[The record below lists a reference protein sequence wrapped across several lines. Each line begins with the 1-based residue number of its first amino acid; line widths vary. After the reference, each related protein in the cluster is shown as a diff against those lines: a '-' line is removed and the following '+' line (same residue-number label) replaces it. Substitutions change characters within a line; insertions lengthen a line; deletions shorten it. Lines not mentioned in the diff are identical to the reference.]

1 LGSGSSPKITSNEAV
16 STRGG
21 HKIKTF
27 LLALLACSLWK
38 SELGAQTPF
47 YQGAT
52 VTIRVGFTAGGAFD
66 VWARIIAHHLGKY
79 IPGNPTFVVQ
89 NMTGGGSAIAAN
101 YVYGVA
107 KPDGLTLGVVSPGL
121 YIQQLSGQ
129 KEIKF
134 DWFKYSWIG
143 SPEKTDRIFYIRAD
157 TPYKTL
163 LDLRD
168 AAEPPKCAAT
178 GLGTAAYYFPRL
190 LQEAFGLKL
199 TMVPGYQGAA
209 DANLAI
215 ERGEA
220 QCWCGSVQAYFG
232 SEPGRTWAK
241 TGFVRVLTQGGQKRH
256 PNLSNVPTV
265 WELMDKSKVGELHRR
280 IAKIFVLPDE
290 MGRPF
295 FGPPGIPADRLK
307 ALRDGFVKMM
317 KDPDVI
323 ADAKSKGLEPSL
335 MTAEEVEA
343 LGREIGTVPPDLIER
358 MKPLLEK

>member
-1 LGSGSSPKITSNEAV
+1 M
-16 STRGG
+16 
-21 HKIKTF
+21 KTF
-27 LLALLACSLWK
+27 LLALLACLLLR
-38 SELGAQTPF
+38 SELAAQTPF
-47 YQGAT
+47 YQGQT
-52 VTIRVGFTAGGAFD
+52 VSIRVGFTAGGAFD

-79 IPGNPTFVVQ
+79 VAGNPNFVVQ
-89 NMTGGGSAIAAN
+89 NMTGGGSMIAAN
-101 YVYGVA
+101 YVYSVA

-121 YIQQLSGQ
+121 YIQQVSGQ
-129 KEIKF
+129 KEIRF

-168 AAEPPKCAAT
+168 AKEPAKCGAT

-199 TMVPGYQGAA
+199 VMVPGYKGAA

-215 ERGEA
+215 ERGEV

-241 TGFVRVLTQGGQKRH
+241 TGFVRTLTQGGQNRH
-256 PNLSNVPTV
+256 PNLPDVPTV
-265 WELMDKSKVGELHRR
+265 WEWMDKEKVGKIHRR
-280 IAKIFVLPDE
+280 IAQIFVLPDE

-295 FGPPGIPADRLK
+295 FGPPGIPPDRLK
-307 ALRDGFVKMM
+307 ALRDGFNKMM
-317 KDPDVI
+317 KDPVVI

-335 MTAEEVEA
+335 MTGEEVEA
-343 LGREIGTVPPDLIER
+343 LGRQIGTVPPEILNR

>member
-1 LGSGSSPKITSNEAV
+1 
-16 STRGG
+16 
-21 HKIKTF
+21 
-27 LLALLACSLWK
+27 
-38 SELGAQTPF
+38 
-47 YQGAT
+47 
-52 VTIRVGFTAGGAFD
+52 
-66 VWARIIAHHLGKY
+66 
-79 IPGNPTFVVQ
+79 
-89 NMTGGGSAIAAN
+89 MIAAN
-101 YVYGVA
+101 YVYSVA

-129 KEIKF
+129 NEIKF

-157 TPYKTL
+157 TPHKTL
-163 LDLRD
+163 LDMRD
-168 AAEPPKCAAT
+168 AVEPPKCAAT

-199 TMVPGYQGAA
+199 RMVPGYQGAA

-215 ERGEA
+215 ERGEV

-256 PNLSNVPTV
+256 ANLLSVPTV
-265 WELMDKSKVGELHRR
+265 WEFMDKQKVSDLHRR
-280 IAKIFVLPDE
+280 IGKIFVLPDE

-295 FGPPGIPADRLK
+295 FGPPGIPGDRLK
-307 ALRDGFVKMM
+307 ALREGFAKMM
-317 KDPDVI
+317 KNPDVI

-335 MTAEEVEA
+335 MTGEEVEA
-343 LGREIGTVPPDLIER
+343 LGREIGTVPPEFIER
-358 MKPLLEK
+358 LKPLLEK

>member
-1 LGSGSSPKITSNEAV
+1 M
-16 STRGG
+16 
-21 HKIKTF
+21 KT
-27 LLALLACSLWK
+27 LLFALLACL
-38 SELGAQTPF
+38 LFGADLAAQTPF
-47 YQGAT
+47 YEGKT

-66 VWARIIAHHLGKY
+66 VWARIIAQHLGKY

-89 NMTGGGSAIAAN
+89 NMTGGGSMIAAN
-101 YVYGVA
+101 YIYGVA

-129 KEIKF
+129 REVKF
-134 DWFKYSWIG
+134 EWFKYSWIG

-163 LDLRD
+163 LDLRE
-168 AAEPPKCAAT
+168 AKEPPKCAAT

-199 TMVPGYQGAA
+199 VMVPGYQGAA

-215 ERGEA
+215 ERGEM
-220 QCWCGSVQAYFG
+220 QCWCGSVQAFFG

-241 TGFVRVLTQGGQKRH
+241 TGFVRTLTQGGQKRH
-256 PNLSNVPTV
+256 PNLPDVPTV
-265 WELMDKSKVGELHRR
+265 WEWMDKEKVGKLHRR
-280 IAKIFVLPDE
+280 IAQIFVLPDE

-295 FGPPGIPADRLK
+295 FGPPGIPRDRLK
-307 ALRDGFVKMM
+307 VLRDGFNKMM
-317 KDPDVI
+317 KDPVVI

-343 LGREIGTVPPDLIER
+343 LGREIGTVPPEVLNR

>member
-1 LGSGSSPKITSNEAV
+1 MKILLLLLSLAAV
-16 STRGG
+16 LSWPPDV
-21 HKIKTF
+21 
-27 LLALLACSLWK
+27 A
-38 SELGAQTPF
+38 AQTPF
-47 YQGAT
+47 YQGQT
-52 VTIRVGFTAGGAFD
+52 VTIRVGFSAGGAFD
-66 VWARIIAHHLGKY
+66 VWARIMAHHLGKHVA
-79 IPGNPTFVVQ
+79 GNPNFVVQ
-89 NMTGGGSAIAAN
+89 NMTGGGSMIAAN

-121 YIQQLSGQ
+121 YIQQLAGQ
-129 KEIKF
+129 KEIRF

-163 LDLRD
+163 LDMRN
-168 AAEPPKCAAT
+168 AVEPPKCAAT

-220 QCWCGSVQAYFG
+220 HCWCGSVQAYFG

-241 TGFVRVLTQGGQKRH
+241 TGFARVLTQGGQQRH
-256 PNLSNVPTV
+256 SKLTNVPTI
-265 WELMDKSKVGELHRR
+265 WEYMDKEKASEIHRR
-280 IAKIFVLPDE
+280 IARIFVLPDE
-290 MGRPF
+290 IGRPF
-295 FGPPGIPADRLK
+295 FGPPGIPADRLR
-307 ALRDGFVKMM
+307 ALRDGFNRMM

-323 ADAKSKGLEPSL
+323 AEAKSKGLEPSL
-335 MTAEEVEA
+335 MTGEEIEA
-343 LGREIGTVPPDLIER
+343 LGREIGTVPSDVIDR
-358 MKPLLEK
+358 MKPLLER

>member
-1 LGSGSSPKITSNEAV
+1 MQTILW
-16 STRGG
+16 
-21 HKIKTF
+21 
-27 LLALLACSLWK
+27 ALLTALLW
-38 SELGAQTPF
+38 ETDLAAQTRF
-47 YQGAT
+47 YQGQT
-52 VTIRVGFTAGGAFD
+52 VNIRVGFTAGGAFD
-66 VWARIIAHHLGKY
+66 VWARIIAHHLSKY
-79 IPGNPTFVVQ
+79 VAGNPTFIVQ
-89 NMTGGGSAIAAN
+89 NMTGGGSMIAAN

-121 YIQQLSGQ
+121 YIQQLSSH

-163 LDLRD
+163 LEIRD
-168 AAEPPKCAAT
+168 ALEPPKCAAT

-190 LQEAFGLKL
+190 LQDAFSLKL

-241 TGFVRVLTQGGQKRH
+241 TGFVRTLTQGGQQRH
-256 PNLSNVPTV
+256 HNLPNVPTV
-265 WELMDKSKVGELHRR
+265 WEFMDKQKVNELYRR

-307 ALRDGFVKMM
+307 VLREGFIQMM
-317 KDPDVI
+317 KDPEVI

-335 MTAEEVEA
+335 MTGEEIEA
-343 LGREIGTVPPDLIER
+343 LGREIGTVPADVVER

>member
-1 LGSGSSPKITSNEAV
+1 MNRVSSQ
-16 STRGG
+16 RRR
-21 HKIKTF
+21 KIKTF
-27 LLALLACSLWK
+27 FLAFLACSLWK

-79 IPGNPTFVVQ
+79 VPGNPTFVVQ
-89 NMTGGGSAIAAN
+89 NMTGGGSMIAAN
-101 YVYGVA
+101 YIYGVA

-190 LQEAFGLKL
+190 LQEAFGLKVVV
-199 TMVPGYQGAA
+199 VPGYQGAA

-215 ERGEA
+215 ERGEM

-265 WELMDKSKVGELHRR
+265 WELMDKSKVSELHRR

-307 ALRDGFVKMM
+307 ALREGFVKMM

-343 LGREIGTVPPDLIER
+343 LGREIGTVPADLIER